1 MMVTQC
7 NNNINREAILG
18 KLQKMQGKVGF
29 FYKNLVTGEELG
41 YNENETFKAAS
52 IIKLPI
58 FAVISKIIEEG
69 KSKWS
74 EQVQVKNSDKVPP
87 CGALYFFTNEPMVDI
102 RTLCSLMITIS
113 DNAATNLLIK
123 CFGIDE
129 LNRGFLDIGLNKT
142 KINRLLFDEKASMEG
157 KQNFF
162 VPKEIC
168 QLLEKI
174 YDKSFVNKKVSNE
187 IEKTLLYQQINHK
200 IPGYLR
206 DEIQVAHKT
215 GEDDGITH
223 DVGIVYAREPFVIAF
238 ASNEVDVPV
247 FELFIREISL
257 ELSGLVVKE

>member
-1 MMVTQC
+1 MMATQC
-7 NNNINREAILG
+7 NNYIDREKILERLQNMPG
-18 KLQKMQGKVGF
+18 KLGF
-29 FYKNLVTGEELG
+29 YYKNLITGESFG
-41 YNENETFKAAS
+41 YNENEMFEAAS

-58 FAVISKIIEEG
+58 FALISKFIEEG
-69 KSKWS
+69 NARWS
-74 EQVQVKNSDKVPP
+74 EQIQIKHSDKVPP

-142 KINRLLFDEKASMEG
+142 KINRLLFDAKASMEG
-157 KQNFF
+157 KQNVF

-174 YDKSFVNKKVSNE
+174 YNRSFIDEKISTE
-187 IEKTLLYQQINHK
+187 IEKTLLHQQINHK

-215 GEDDGITH
+215 GEDDGITN

-238 ASNEVDVPV
+238 ASNEADVPA
-247 FELFIREISL
+247 FERFIREVSL

>member
-1 MMVTQC
+1 MVTQC
-7 NNNINREAILG
+7 KNNINRDVILG
-18 KLQKMQGKVGF
+18 NLQKMQGKVGF
-29 FYKNLVTGEELG
+29 YYKNLDTEEELG
-41 YNENETFKAAS
+41 YNENEAFKAAS

-69 KSKWS
+69 KYKWS
-74 EQVQVKNSDKVPP
+74 EQIQVKNSDKVPP

-113 DNAATNLLIK
+113 DNAATNLLIEH
-123 CFGIDE
+123 FGIDE

-174 YDKSFVNKKVSNE
+174 HKKSFVNEKVSTE
-187 IEKTLLYQQINHK
+187 VEKTLLHQQINHK

-238 ASNEVDVPV
+238 ASNEADVPV
-247 FELFIREISL
+247 FERFIREISL